1 MRGVNVG
8 ALSMGAKASDL
19 LDIGRPDIDW
29 VSSQRASAWTA
40 QGRIQWRI
48 WRGRSRPVLHMS
60 MAIAIVI

>member
-29 VSSQRASAWTA
+29 IS
-40 QGRIQWRI
+40 
-48 WRGRSRPVLHMS
+48 
-60 MAIAIVI
+60 